1 MRVPSG
7 PGAHAEIDTVSV
19 SAWAPGPD
27 GTRIGFGAVTG
38 TVVPS
43 A

>member
-1 MRVPSG
+1 
-7 PGAHAEIDTVSV
+7 VSI

-27 GTRIGFGAVTG
+27 GTRIGFGAVSG

-43 A
+43 P